1 MGRALFRAF
10 VVVVLAAGVA
20 FGLLATLRVSPE
32 PSVSLTPGGSAIGRK
47 TAVEVAVQGG
57 GRGLAGLKLELIL
70 EDRSHVLAERTYT
83 PRRPWEFWG
92 PRTTED
98 ALRVDVGS
106 ETVAG
111 LRSGEATLRATA
123 SRAGT
128 WLRQPDPAV
137 NERTLPVRLT
147 PPTLHLLSTQHY
159 VAQGGAEVVVYRTG
173 DTAVQ
178 DGVRAGGE
186 WFPGFALP
194 GGGERDRFALFA
206 VPHDLD
212 DHAHV
217 RLVAADDA
225 GNEAAVAFVDQFFKK
240 PFKTDTLS
248 VDDAFMGKVV
258 PEILAQTPELKDRGS
273 LLENYLAIN
282 RDLRKANGETL
293 EKLAAR
299 SAPRFLWTEA
309 FLHMPGGQVMAA
321 FADRRTYL
329 YGGREVDR
337 QDHLG
342 FDLATTR
349 KSPIP
354 AANRGVVV
362 LARYFGIFGNAV
374 VIDHGYGLMS
384 LYGHLSS
391 IDVEEGQEVDRG
403 APIGRTGD
411 TGLAGGD
418 HLHFTML
425 VHGVAANPAE
435 WWDAHWIRDRLSRKL
450 GAVLPFET
458 PAAAGT

>member
-1 MGRALFRAF
+1 MGRALLRAF
-10 VVVVLAAGVA
+10 VVVLLAAGIG

-32 PSVSLTPGGSAIGRK
+32 PSVTLTPGASAIGRK

-57 GRGLAGLKLELIL
+57 GRGLAGLKLELIQGD
-70 EDRSHVLAERTYT
+70 EAQVLAERAYS
-83 PRRPWEFWG
+83 PRRPWQFWG

-106 ETVAG
+106 ETVKG
-111 LRSGEATLRATA
+111 LRSGEATLRASA
-123 SRAGT
+123 LRAGT
-128 WLRQPDPAV
+128 WLRQPGPAV

-147 PPTLHLLSTQHY
+147 PPSLHLLSIQHY

-173 DTAVQ
+173 ETAVQ
-178 DGVRAGGE
+178 DGVRAGDR

-212 DHAHV
+212 DPARI
-217 RLVAADDA
+217 RLVASDDA

-240 PFKTDTLS
+240 PFKTDTLTI
-248 VDDAFMGKVV
+248 DDRFMNKVV
-258 PEILAQTPELKDRGS
+258 PEILAQTPELKDRGG

-282 RDLRKANGETL
+282 GDLRKTNGETL
-293 EKLAAR
+293 KQLASR
-299 SAPRFLWTEA
+299 SAPRFLWAEA
-309 FLHMPGGQVMAA
+309 FLPMPGGQVMAA
-321 FADRRTYL
+321 FADRRTYV
-329 YGGREVDR
+329 YQGREVDR

-349 KSPIP
+349 QAEVP
-354 AANRGVVV
+354 AGNRGVVV

-391 IDVEEGQEVDRG
+391 TGVEEGQEVERG

-450 GAVLPFET
+450 GAALPFGT
-458 PAAAGT
+458 PAPTGT